1 MMWSNLRSGF
11 VRFHQSFHYSAVIW
25 IARAQVVL
33 GGVWIALTSVDLAPL
48 IVNPKY
54 VTLWLVFSGVVTELG
69 RRSNTI
75 IAPNG
80 QFIPVSRDDG
90 APLVT
95 ATAPAAAA
103 PIPASPVPTTGLT
116 K

>member
-1 MMWSNLRSGF
+1 MMWSNLRDGF
-11 VRFHQSFHYSAVIW
+11 SRFHQSFHYSAVIW

-54 VTLWLVFSGVVTELG
+54 VTVWLVFSGIVTEMG

-75 IAPNG
+75 IDPDG
-80 QFIPVSRDDG
+80 HLMPRRDDNST
-90 APLVT
+90 VVVV
-95 ATAPAAAA
+95 TAPAAPVA
-103 PIPASPVPTTGLT
+103 ASPVPTSGLT

>member
-1 MMWSNLRSGF
+1 MMWSNIRAGAL
-11 VRFHQSFHYSAVIW
+11 RFHQSFHYSAVIW

-33 GGVWIALTSVDLAPL
+33 GAVWIGLTSVDLAPL
-48 IVNPKY
+48 IANPKY
-54 VTLWLVFSGVVTELG
+54 VTAWLVFSGVVTELG

-80 QFIPVSRDDG
+80 QFVPVSRDDG
-90 APLVT
+90 SPLVI
-95 ATAPAAAA
+95 ATAPVA
-103 PIPASPVPTTGLT
+103 PVPASPVPTTGLT